1 MFQRRILEEEVRDTL
16 QKEAKQQGRLY
27 VQKHVS
33 QQSRSGM
40 DKHVGHFKEL

>member
-1 MFQRRILEEEVRDTL
+1 MFQRRLLEEEVRDTL
-16 QKEAKQQGRLY
+16 QKEEKQQGRLY

-40 DKHVGHFKEL
+40 DKHVGHFKEF